1 MKDMARFFSFLI
13 LAVCLAASCTK
24 EPVEQTLLELDRSH
38 MKMTIGQSQKL
49 NATVKGVE
57 AECVWE
63 SADAD
68 VATVD
73 EEGKVTAISAGSTKV
88 AVSAAGMK
96 KECEIVVVDFTAA
109 KLELNKEF
117 AQDKQDASKYTH
129 MIMKDDQLQISPRF
143 YNSDDERVDELS
155 YPKYEVTDWN
165 PSTEGTNVL
174 SVDENGLVTALNPGD
189 ATVKVTGA
197 GKEAFVTLTV
207 KSLELSA
214 YEMSMYV
221 NQYESLIAT
230 VLPESLG
237 VLEKEVE
244 WSSSAAEYVK
254 VSTTGVVTAL
264 KSTTEPVAISARCG
278 RLVVNC
284 MVTVTEYEI
293 DEVLLTELEGLKAAD
308 ETYQMLVGDNP
319 YNLGVRFKKDG
330 QDVSDM
336 IRDFAV
342 IPAYNSS
349 EPDVAEIKNGILS
362 VNNPGSTEI
371 TVTCAGKTTSFTL
384 NVIQCVESVRI
395 IAPESNPYIVTP
407 GDEFDIEYAVY
418 PENASVK
425 TVKFSSSDIEV
436 ATVGDDGKVTIH
448 KGGNA
453 NIVITSEGLM
463 RPRVGADGSKVAEP
477 AAVNLIL
484 LSDPDTNPT
493 SLTITGAGVQDGT
506 LDLIKGDAVQ
516 LSASVDPDY
525 QGALIWNTSTPNV
538 ISVDEDGILTALSI
552 GTGKVVLIAGGAV
565 AELVVNVKGVDPTAI
580 KINEEGGEYYTDEGP
595 ILLTASMISPANGDY
610 AGVNWYSSDENV
622 ATVDSDGLVTVI
634 GKGTVTIT
642 AKAKSSNGKSELE
655 NVTASV
661 MFEFKTHGIEEVVIV
676 LPNSRV
682 EVGQTIQLGCRAIPS
697 EAEIP
702 NQTWTIIDGSDYAD
716 LTPDGLLTGKKAE
729 KEKNQSG
736 FSVWKRVTV
745 QLTVTVEESKTQTY
759 EAKAEIEV
767 IPKQPTGIE
776 FDVPQNNQ
784 LKIYESWNFNPRVL
798 PSDLSGF
805 TVGVYSTPFAAMPNG
820 AYAPFTPEKPG
831 LYGLTFYTESN
842 DNLVYY
848 RERNVQINVE
858 PYWVES
864 VIIPE
869 SLELEV
875 GGSVVLSPEFT
886 SDVEGHQPTFK
897 EVKWTSSDPEV
908 ASIDE
913 KTGEI
918 VARKPGQVNITVQTT
933 NPQSVPSGQMQKSA
947 TCILTV
953 KAAEKSLN
961 VGDYFYSDGTWSAE
975 LQSAKTVVG
984 VVFAKANVAASDPVL
999 AKDFPGCTHGLVL
1012 GLNEYS
1018 QQDFG
1023 AVSTY
1028 DGHGNYTGLGYEAS
1042 SIVNVD
1048 KPNGYGNSKAHR
1060 ELNAAKPDYVSM
1072 FNEQSGV
1079 IAEQTNA
1086 VVTPSGA
1093 SSWYVPSYREMTMI
1107 LANYD
1112 TINESLTAAGGT
1124 EIAAP
1129 YEKEDSWDDNR
1140 TSDWYW
1146 TSTIY
1151 GVLDNSSYNHYK
1163 YAFDISRGSWTTV
1176 QQSSAKCK
1184 VRVVFAF

>member
-143 YNSDDERVDELS
+143 YNSDDERVDEMA

-189 ATVKVTGA
+189 ATVKVSGA

-278 RLVVNC
+278 RLVANC

-371 TVTCAGKTTSFTL
+371 TVTCAGKTTSFIL

-407 GDEFDIEYAVY
+407 GDEFDIKYAVY

-436 ATVGDDGKVTIH
+436 ATVNDDGKVTVH

-493 SLTITGAGVQDGT
+493 SLTITGEGVQGGT

-516 LSASVDPDY
+516 LSASVDSDY

-538 ISVDEDGILTALSI
+538 ISVDENGRLTALSI

-595 ILLTASMISPANGDY
+595 ILLTASMISPASGDY

-676 LPNSRV
+676 LTNSRV

-702 NQTWTIIDGSDYAD
+702 NQTWTIIDGSNYAD

-776 FDVPQNNQ
+776 LDLPQNSQ
-784 LKIYESWNFNPRVL
+784 LKINESWDFNPRVL
-798 PSDLSGF
+798 PADLSGF
-805 TVGVYSTPFAAMPNG
+805 SIECYGTKPDGDY
-820 AYAPFTPEKPG
+820 FTPNLKDFVPELPG
-831 LYGLTFYTESN
+831 TYYLTAYVGSN
-842 DNLVYY
+842 ENLVYQPQ
-848 RERNVQINVE
+848 RSISISVL
-858 PYWVES
+858 PYWVKS
-864 VIIPE
+864 V
-869 SLELEV
+869 SLPAAKELAV
-875 GGSVVLSPEFT
+875 GSTTTLLPTFT
-886 SDVEGHQPTFK
+886 SDVAGVEPTDK
-897 EVKWTSSDPEV
+897 TLTWTSSDESIATV
-908 ASIDE
+908 DNLGRVSAKASGTVEITATT
-913 KTGEI
+913 TG
-918 VARKPGQVNITVQTT
+918 AW
-933 NPQSVPSGQMQKSA
+933 SVPSVSERKSA
-947 TCILTV
+947 TCKITV
-953 KAAEKSLN
+953 VVPTNPVYL
-961 VGDYFYSDGTWSAE
+961 GDYVYTDGTWSTQ
-975 LQSAKTVVG
+975 LDNSKTVAG
-984 VVFAKANVAASDPVL
+984 VVFALTDATASDPKL
-999 AKDFPGCTHGLVL
+999 ADAYSGCTHGLAMSVTEYESSVEMSGSTYTWQDVYNYAASKGGYVDL
-1012 GLNEYS
+1012 KETGLVCGYSNTAAMKAFKAENGEYS
-1018 QQDFG
+1018 VYLDKLEEQD
-1023 AVSTY
+1023 AV
-1028 DGHGNYTGLGYEAS
+1028 
-1042 SIVNVD
+1042 
-1048 KPNGYGNSKAHR
+1048 K
-1060 ELNAAKPDYVSM
+1060 
-1072 FNEQSGV
+1072 
-1079 IAEQTNA
+1079 
-1086 VVTPSGA
+1086 VTGA
-1093 SSWYVPSYREMTMI
+1093 SSWYMPSIYE
-1107 LANYD
+1107 L
-1112 TINESLTAAGGT
+1112 SLISKNFDALNAVLNTAG
-1124 EIAAP
+1124 
-1129 YEKEDSWDDNR
+1129 K
-1140 TSDWYW
+1140 TS
-1146 TSTIY
+1146 
-1151 GVLDNSSYNHYK
+1151 LEAYK
-1163 YAFDISRGSWTTV
+1163 SSWTGAEYQGTYWHSTWGGLNN
-1176 QQSSAKCK
+1176 QAPAWGLSINAKAGQGNMMMTNNYP
-1184 VRVVFAF
+1184 VRFVFAF

>member
-189 ATVKVTGA
+189 ATVKVSGA

-278 RLVVNC
+278 RLVANC

-407 GDEFDIEYAVY
+407 GDEFDIKYAVY

-436 ATVGDDGKVTIH
+436 ATVNDDGKVTVH

-493 SLTITGAGVQDGT
+493 SLTITGEGVQGGT

-516 LSASVDPDY
+516 LSASVDSDY

-538 ISVDEDGILTALSI
+538 IAVDENGRLTALSI

-595 ILLTASMISPANGDY
+595 ILLTASMISPASGDY

-676 LPNSRV
+676 LTNSRV

-702 NQTWTIIDGSDYAD
+702 NQTWTIIDGSNYAD

-776 FDVPQNNQ
+776 LDLPQNSQ
-784 LKIYESWNFNPRVL
+784 LKINESWDFNPRVL
-798 PSDLSGF
+798 PADLSGF
-805 TVGVYSTPFAAMPNG
+805 SIECYGTKPDGDY
-820 AYAPFTPEKPG
+820 FTPNLKDFVPELPG
-831 LYGLTFYTESN
+831 TYYLTAYVGSN
-842 DNLVYY
+842 ENLVYQPQ
-848 RERNVQINVE
+848 RSISISVL
-858 PYWVES
+858 PYWVKS
-864 VIIPE
+864 V
-869 SLELEV
+869 SLPAAKELAV
-875 GGSVVLSPEFT
+875 GSTTTLLPTFT
-886 SDVEGHQPTFK
+886 SDVAGVEPTDK
-897 EVKWTSSDPEV
+897 TLTWTSSDESIATV
-908 ASIDE
+908 DNLGRVSAKASGTVEITATT
-913 KTGEI
+913 TG
-918 VARKPGQVNITVQTT
+918 AW
-933 NPQSVPSGQMQKSA
+933 SVPSVSERKSA
-947 TCILTV
+947 TCKITV
-953 KAAEKSLN
+953 VVPTNPVYL
-961 VGDYFYSDGTWSAE
+961 GDYVYTDGTWSTQ
-975 LQSAKTVVG
+975 LDNSKTVAG
-984 VVFAKANVAASDPVL
+984 VVFALTDATASDPKL
-999 AKDFPGCTHGLVL
+999 ADAYSGCTHGLAMSVTEYESSVEMSGSTYTWQDVYNYAASKGGYVDL
-1012 GLNEYS
+1012 KETGLVCGYSNTAAMKAFKAENGEYS
-1018 QQDFG
+1018 VYLDKLEEQD
-1023 AVSTY
+1023 AV
-1028 DGHGNYTGLGYEAS
+1028 
-1042 SIVNVD
+1042 
-1048 KPNGYGNSKAHR
+1048 K
-1060 ELNAAKPDYVSM
+1060 
-1072 FNEQSGV
+1072 
-1079 IAEQTNA
+1079 
-1086 VVTPSGA
+1086 VTGA
-1093 SSWYVPSYREMTMI
+1093 SSWYMPSIYE
-1107 LANYD
+1107 L
-1112 TINESLTAAGGT
+1112 SLISKNFDALNAVLNTAG
-1124 EIAAP
+1124 
-1129 YEKEDSWDDNR
+1129 K
-1140 TSDWYW
+1140 TS
-1146 TSTIY
+1146 
-1151 GVLDNSSYNHYK
+1151 LEAYK
-1163 YAFDISRGSWTTV
+1163 SSWTGAEYQGTYWHSTWGGLNN
-1176 QQSSAKCK
+1176 QAPAWGLSINAKAGQGNMMMTNNYP
-1184 VRVVFAF
+1184 VRFVFAF

>member
-189 ATVKVTGA
+189 ATVKVSGA
-197 GKEAFVTLTV
+197 GKESFVTLTV

-278 RLVVNC
+278 RLVANC

-371 TVTCAGKTTSFTL
+371 TVTCAGKTTSFIL

-407 GDEFDIEYAVY
+407 GDEFDIKYAVY
-418 PENASVK
+418 PETASVK
-425 TVKFSSSDIEV
+425 TVKFSSSDNEV
-436 ATVGDDGKVTIH
+436 ATVDDDGKVTIH

-453 NIVITSEGLM
+453 NIVITSDGLM

-493 SLTITGAGVQDGT
+493 SLTITGKGVQDGT
-506 LDLIKGDAVQ
+506 LDLIKGDAVE
-516 LSASVDPDY
+516 LSASVDSDY

-538 ISVDEDGILTALSI
+538 ISVDENGRLTALSI

-634 GKGTVTIT
+634 GKGVVTIT

-716 LTPDGLLTGKKAE
+716 LTPDGLLTGKKAD

-776 FDVPQNNQ
+776 LDVPQNNQ

-798 PSDLSGF
+798 PADLSGF
-805 TVGVYSTPFAAMPNG
+805 SIECYGTKPDGDY
-820 AYAPFTPEKPG
+820 FTPNLKDFVPELPG
-831 LYGLTFYTESN
+831 TYSLTAYVGSN
-842 DNLVYY
+842 ENLVYQPQ
-848 RERNVQINVE
+848 RSISISVL
-858 PYWVES
+858 PYWVKS
-864 VIIPE
+864 VSIPE
-869 SLELEV
+869 TYELEQ
-875 GGSVVLSPEFT
+875 GSSAMLIAEFT
-886 SDVEGHQPTFK
+886 SDTPGMEPYDKTL
-897 EVKWTSSDPEV
+897 KWTSTNEDVVKVDGNGKLTAVAPGTAEV
-908 ASIDE
+908 KVTTNGAWSVPGGEQPKSASCRVTVKE
-913 KTGEI
+913 VSI
-918 VARKPGQVNITVQTT
+918 VA
-933 NPQSVPSGQMQKSA
+933 
-947 TCILTV
+947 
-953 KAAEKSLN
+953 N
-961 VGDYFYSDGTWSAE
+961 VGDFYYSDGTISSE
-975 LQSAKTVVG
+975 IIDGKTVVG
-984 VVFAKANVAASDPVL
+984 IIISRDNAKSTDVKLPA
-999 AKDFPGCTHGLVL
+999 GCTHGLVL
-1012 GLNEYS
+1012 ALGQGEGNWSSSYDAGKVNTWALANGYQNTTGVYYAGGYVTNEY
-1018 QQDFG
+1018 G
-1023 AVSTY
+1023 KRLL
-1028 DGHGNYTGLGYEAS
+1028 GHNNTSALRGYIAA
-1042 SIVNVD
+1042 
-1048 KPNGYGNSKAHR
+1048 NGYTSGIISALDEFAATVTLPASAS
-1060 ELNAAKPDYVSM
+1060 ELYIPSIAEMQMVHKNIDVINAALK
-1072 FNEQSGV
+1072 
-1079 IAEQTNA
+1079 T
-1086 VVTPSGA
+1086 
-1093 SSWYVPSYREMTMI
+1093 
-1107 LANYD
+1107 
-1112 TINESLTAAGGT
+1112 AGGT
-1124 EIAAP
+1124 TFERAP
-1129 YEKEDSWDDNR
+1129 DDNQK
-1140 TSDWYW
+1140 DLYW
-1146 TSTIY
+1146 TTSENESSSGHAAALNPLTGELHG
-1151 GVLDNSSYNHYK
+1151 GVLK
-1163 YAFDISRGSWTTV
+1163 GSGI
-1176 QQSSAKCK
+1176 KR
-1184 VRVVFAF
+1184 VRFIFAF

>member
-143 YNSDDERVDELS
+143 YNSDDERVDEMA

-189 ATVKVTGA
+189 ATVKVSGA

-278 RLVVNC
+278 RLVANC

-407 GDEFDIEYAVY
+407 GDEFDIKYAVY

-436 ATVGDDGKVTIH
+436 ATVNDDGKVTVH

-493 SLTITGAGVQDGT
+493 SLTITGEGVQGGT

-516 LSASVDPDY
+516 LSASVDSDY

-538 ISVDEDGILTALSI
+538 ISVDENGRLTALSI

-595 ILLTASMISPANGDY
+595 ILLTASMISPASGDY

-676 LPNSRV
+676 LTNSRV

-702 NQTWTIIDGSDYAD
+702 NQTWTIIDGSNYAD

-776 FDVPQNNQ
+776 LDLPQNSQ
-784 LKIYESWNFNPRVL
+784 LKINESWDFNPRVL
-798 PSDLSGF
+798 PADLSGF
-805 TVGVYSTPFAAMPNG
+805 SIECYGTKPDGDY
-820 AYAPFTPEKPG
+820 FTPNLKDFVPELPG
-831 LYGLTFYTESN
+831 TYYLTAYVGSN
-842 DNLVYY
+842 ENLVYQPQ
-848 RERNVQINVE
+848 RSISISVL
-858 PYWVES
+858 PYWVKS
-864 VIIPE
+864 V
-869 SLELEV
+869 SLPAAKELAV
-875 GGSVVLSPEFT
+875 GSTTTLLPTFT
-886 SDVEGHQPTFK
+886 SDVAGVEPTDK
-897 EVKWTSSDPEV
+897 TLTWTSSDESIATV
-908 ASIDE
+908 DNLGRVSAKASGTVEITATT
-913 KTGEI
+913 TG
-918 VARKPGQVNITVQTT
+918 AW
-933 NPQSVPSGQMQKSA
+933 SVPSVSERKSA
-947 TCILTV
+947 TCKITV
-953 KAAEKSLN
+953 VVPTNPVYL
-961 VGDYFYSDGTWSAE
+961 GDYVYTDGTWSTQ
-975 LQSAKTVVG
+975 LDNSKTVAG
-984 VVFAKANVAASDPVL
+984 VVFALTDATASDPKL
-999 AKDFPGCTHGLVL
+999 ADAYSGCTHGLAMSVTEYESSVEMSGSTYTWQDVYNYAASKGGYVDL
-1012 GLNEYS
+1012 KETGLVCGYSNTAAMKAFKAENGEYS
-1018 QQDFG
+1018 VYLDKLEEQD
-1023 AVSTY
+1023 AV
-1028 DGHGNYTGLGYEAS
+1028 
-1042 SIVNVD
+1042 
-1048 KPNGYGNSKAHR
+1048 K
-1060 ELNAAKPDYVSM
+1060 
-1072 FNEQSGV
+1072 
-1079 IAEQTNA
+1079 
-1086 VVTPSGA
+1086 VTGA
-1093 SSWYVPSYREMTMI
+1093 SSWYMPSIYE
-1107 LANYD
+1107 L
-1112 TINESLTAAGGT
+1112 SLISKNFDALNAVLNTAG
-1124 EIAAP
+1124 
-1129 YEKEDSWDDNR
+1129 K
-1140 TSDWYW
+1140 TS
-1146 TSTIY
+1146 
-1151 GVLDNSSYNHYK
+1151 LEAYK
-1163 YAFDISRGSWTTV
+1163 SSWTGAEYQGTYWHSTWGGLNN
-1176 QQSSAKCK
+1176 QAPAWGLSINAKAGQGNMMMTNNYP
-1184 VRVVFAF
+1184 VRFVFAF

>member
-189 ATVKVTGA
+189 ATVKVSGA

-278 RLVVNC
+278 RLVANC

-362 VNNPGSTEI
+362 VNKPGSTEI
-371 TVTCAGKTTSFTL
+371 TVTCAGKTTSFIL

-425 TVKFSSSDIEV
+425 TVKFSSSDNEV
-436 ATVGDDGKVTIH
+436 ATVDDDGKVTIH

-453 NIVITSEGLM
+453 NIVITSDGLM

-484 LSDPDTNPT
+484 LSGSDTNPT
-493 SLTITGAGVQDGT
+493 SLTITGEGVQDGT

-525 QGALIWNTSTPNV
+525 QDALIWNTSTPNV
-538 ISVDEDGILTALSI
+538 ISVDENGILTALSI
-552 GTGKVVLIAGGAV
+552 GTGKVVLIADGAV

-776 FDVPQNNQ
+776 LDLPQNSQ
-784 LKIYESWNFNPRVL
+784 LKINESWDFNPRVL
-798 PSDLSGF
+798 PADLSGF
-805 TVGVYSTPFAAMPNG
+805 SIECYGTKPDGDY
-820 AYAPFTPEKPG
+820 FTPNLKDFVPELPG
-831 LYGLTFYTESN
+831 TYYLTAYVGSN
-842 DNLVYY
+842 ENLVYQPQ
-848 RERNVQINVE
+848 RSISISVL
-858 PYWVES
+858 PYWVKS
-864 VIIPE
+864 V
-869 SLELEV
+869 SLPAAKELAV
-875 GGSVVLSPEFT
+875 GSTTTLLPTFT
-886 SDVEGHQPTFK
+886 SDVAGVEPTDK
-897 EVKWTSSDPEV
+897 TLTWTSSDESIATV
-908 ASIDE
+908 DNLGRVSAKASGTVEITATT
-913 KTGEI
+913 TG
-918 VARKPGQVNITVQTT
+918 AW
-933 NPQSVPSGQMQKSA
+933 SVPSVSERKSA
-947 TCILTV
+947 TCKITV
-953 KAAEKSLN
+953 VVPTNPVYL
-961 VGDYFYSDGTWSAE
+961 GDYVYTDGTWSTQ
-975 LQSAKTVVG
+975 LDNSKTVAG
-984 VVFAKANVAASDPVL
+984 VVFALTDATASDLKL
-999 AKDFPGCTHGLVL
+999 ADAYSGCTHGLAMSVTEYESSVEMSGSTYTWQDVYNYAASKGGYVDL
-1012 GLNEYS
+1012 KETGLVCGYSNTAAMKAFKAENGEYS
-1018 QQDFG
+1018 VYLDKLEEQD
-1023 AVSTY
+1023 AV
-1028 DGHGNYTGLGYEAS
+1028 
-1042 SIVNVD
+1042 
-1048 KPNGYGNSKAHR
+1048 K
-1060 ELNAAKPDYVSM
+1060 
-1072 FNEQSGV
+1072 
-1079 IAEQTNA
+1079 
-1086 VVTPSGA
+1086 VTGA
-1093 SSWYVPSYREMTMI
+1093 SSWYMPSIYE
-1107 LANYD
+1107 L
-1112 TINESLTAAGGT
+1112 SLISKNFDALNAVLNTAG
-1124 EIAAP
+1124 
-1129 YEKEDSWDDNR
+1129 K
-1140 TSDWYW
+1140 TS
-1146 TSTIY
+1146 
-1151 GVLDNSSYNHYK
+1151 LEAYK
-1163 YAFDISRGSWTTV
+1163 SSWTGAEFQGTYWHSTWGGINN
-1176 QQSSAKCK
+1176 QAPAWGLSINAKAGNGNMMMTNVYP
-1184 VRVVFAF
+1184 VRFVFAF

>member
-73 EEGKVTAISAGSTKV
+73 EEGKVTAISAGSTMV

-189 ATVKVTGA
+189 ATVKVSGA

-244 WSSSAAEYVK
+244 WSSSAVEYVK

-278 RLVVNC
+278 RLVANC

-349 EPDVAEIKNGILS
+349 KPDVAEIKNGILS

-395 IAPESNPYIVTP
+395 IAPESNPYIVTQ
-407 GDEFDIEYAVY
+407 GDEFDIKYAVY

-425 TVKFSSSDIEV
+425 TVKFSSSDNEV
-436 ATVGDDGKVTIH
+436 ATVDDDGKVTIH

-453 NIVITSEGLM
+453 NIVITSDGLM

-484 LSDPDTNPT
+484 LSGSDTNPT
-493 SLTITGAGVQDGT
+493 SLTITGEGVQDGT

-516 LSASVDPDY
+516 LSASVDSDY

-538 ISVDEDGILTALSI
+538 ISVDEKGRLTALSI
-552 GTGKVVLIAGGAV
+552 GTGKVVLIADGAV

-716 LTPDGLLTGKKAE
+716 LTPDGLLTGKKAD

-776 FDVPQNNQ
+776 LDLPQNSQ
-784 LKIYESWNFNPRVL
+784 LKINESWDFNPRVL
-798 PSDLSGF
+798 PADLSGF
-805 TVGVYSTPFAAMPNG
+805 SIECYGTKPNG
-820 AYAPFTPEKPG
+820 DYFTPNLKDFVPELPG
-831 LYGLTFYTESN
+831 TYYLTAYVGSN
-842 DNLVYY
+842 ENLVYQPQ
-848 RERNVQINVE
+848 RSISISVL
-858 PYWVES
+858 PYWVKS
-864 VIIPE
+864 V
-869 SLELEV
+869 SLPAAKELAV
-875 GGSVVLSPEFT
+875 GSTTTLLPTFT
-886 SDVEGHQPTFK
+886 SDVAGVEPTDK
-897 EVKWTSSDPEV
+897 TLTWTSSDESIATV
-908 ASIDE
+908 DNLGRVSAKASGTVEITATT
-913 KTGEI
+913 TG
-918 VARKPGQVNITVQTT
+918 AW
-933 NPQSVPSGQMQKSA
+933 SVPSVSERKSA
-947 TCILTV
+947 TCKITV
-953 KAAEKSLN
+953 VVPTNPVYL
-961 VGDYFYSDGTWSAE
+961 GDYVYTDGTWSTQ
-975 LQSAKTVVG
+975 LDNSKTVAG
-984 VVFAKANVAASDPVL
+984 VVFALTDATASDPKL
-999 AKDFPGCTHGLVL
+999 ADAYSGCTHGLAMSVTEYESSVEMSGSTYTWQDVYNYAASKGGYVDL
-1012 GLNEYS
+1012 KETGLVCGYSNTAAMKAFKAENGEYS
-1018 QQDFG
+1018 VYLDKLEEQD
-1023 AVSTY
+1023 AV
-1028 DGHGNYTGLGYEAS
+1028 
-1042 SIVNVD
+1042 
-1048 KPNGYGNSKAHR
+1048 K
-1060 ELNAAKPDYVSM
+1060 
-1072 FNEQSGV
+1072 
-1079 IAEQTNA
+1079 
-1086 VVTPSGA
+1086 VTGA
-1093 SSWYVPSYREMTMI
+1093 SSWYMPSIYE
-1107 LANYD
+1107 L
-1112 TINESLTAAGGT
+1112 SLISKNFDALNAVLNTAG
-1124 EIAAP
+1124 
-1129 YEKEDSWDDNR
+1129 K
-1140 TSDWYW
+1140 TS
-1146 TSTIY
+1146 
-1151 GVLDNSSYNHYK
+1151 LEAYK
-1163 YAFDISRGSWTTV
+1163 SSWTGAEYQGTYWHSTWGGLNN
-1176 QQSSAKCK
+1176 QAPAWGLSINAKAGEGNMMMTNNYP
-1184 VRVVFAF
+1184 VRFVFAF

>member
-63 SADAD
+63 SADAE

-129 MIMKDDQLQISPRF
+129 MIMKDDQIQISPRF

-189 ATVKVTGA
+189 ATVKVSGA

-278 RLVVNC
+278 RLVANC

-395 IAPESNPYIVTP
+395 IAPESNPYIVTQ
-407 GDEFDIEYAVY
+407 GDEFDIKYAVY

-425 TVKFSSSDIEV
+425 TVKFSSSDNEV
-436 ATVGDDGKVTIH
+436 ATVDDDGKVTIH

-453 NIVITSEGLM
+453 NIVITSDGLM

-484 LSDPDTNPT
+484 LSGPDTNPT
-493 SLTITGAGVQDGT
+493 SLTITGEGVQDGT

-538 ISVDEDGILTALSI
+538 ISVDENGRLTALSI
-552 GTGKVVLIAGGAV
+552 GTGKVVLIADGAV

-580 KINEEGGEYYTDEGP
+580 KINEAGGEYYTDEGP
-595 ILLTASMISPANGDY
+595 ILLTASMMSPANGDY

-716 LTPDGLLTGKKAE
+716 LTPDGLLTGKKAD

-776 FDVPQNNQ
+776 LDLPQNSQ
-784 LKIYESWNFNPRVL
+784 LKINESWDFNPRVL
-798 PSDLSGF
+798 PADLSGF
-805 TVGVYSTPFAAMPNG
+805 SIECYGTKPDGDY
-820 AYAPFTPEKPG
+820 FTPNLKDFVPELPG
-831 LYGLTFYTESN
+831 TYYLTAYVGSN
-842 DNLVYY
+842 ENLVYQPQ
-848 RERNVQINVE
+848 RSISISVL
-858 PYWVES
+858 PYWVKS
-864 VIIPE
+864 V
-869 SLELEV
+869 SLPAAKELAV
-875 GGSVVLSPEFT
+875 GSTTTLLPTFT
-886 SDVEGHQPTFK
+886 SDVAGVEPTDK
-897 EVKWTSSDPEV
+897 TLTWTSSDESIATV
-908 ASIDE
+908 DNLGRVSAKASGTVEITATT
-913 KTGEI
+913 TG
-918 VARKPGQVNITVQTT
+918 AW
-933 NPQSVPSGQMQKSA
+933 SVPSVSERKSA
-947 TCILTV
+947 TCKITV
-953 KAAEKSLN
+953 VVPTNPVYL
-961 VGDYFYSDGTWSAE
+961 GDYVYTDGTWSTQ
-975 LQSAKTVVG
+975 LDNSKTVAG
-984 VVFAKANVAASDPVL
+984 VVFALTDATASDPKL
-999 AKDFPGCTHGLVL
+999 ADAYSGCTHGLAMSVTEYESSVEMSGSTYTWQDVYNYAASKGGYVDL
-1012 GLNEYS
+1012 KETGLVCGYSNTAAMKAFKAENGEYS
-1018 QQDFG
+1018 VYLDKLEEQD
-1023 AVSTY
+1023 AV
-1028 DGHGNYTGLGYEAS
+1028 
-1042 SIVNVD
+1042 
-1048 KPNGYGNSKAHR
+1048 K
-1060 ELNAAKPDYVSM
+1060 
-1072 FNEQSGV
+1072 
-1079 IAEQTNA
+1079 
-1086 VVTPSGA
+1086 VTGA
-1093 SSWYVPSYREMTMI
+1093 SSWYMPSIYE
-1107 LANYD
+1107 L
-1112 TINESLTAAGGT
+1112 SLISKNFDALNAVLNTAG
-1124 EIAAP
+1124 
-1129 YEKEDSWDDNR
+1129 K
-1140 TSDWYW
+1140 TS
-1146 TSTIY
+1146 
-1151 GVLDNSSYNHYK
+1151 LEAYK
-1163 YAFDISRGSWTTV
+1163 SSWTGAEYQGTYWHSTWGGLNN
-1176 QQSSAKCK
+1176 QAPAWGLSINAKAGQGNMMMTNNYP
-1184 VRVVFAF
+1184 VRFVFAF

>member
-143 YNSDDERVDELS
+143 YNSDDERVDEMA

-189 ATVKVTGA
+189 ATVKVSGA

-278 RLVVNC
+278 RLVANC

-407 GDEFDIEYAVY
+407 GDEFDIKYAVY

-436 ATVGDDGKVTIH
+436 ATVNDDGKVTVH

-493 SLTITGAGVQDGT
+493 SLTITGEGVQGGT

-516 LSASVDPDY
+516 LSASVDSDY

-538 ISVDEDGILTALSI
+538 IAVDENGRLTALSI

-595 ILLTASMISPANGDY
+595 ILLTASMISPASGDY

-676 LPNSRV
+676 LTNSRV

-702 NQTWTIIDGSDYAD
+702 NQTWTIIDGSNYAD

-776 FDVPQNNQ
+776 LDLPQNSQ
-784 LKIYESWNFNPRVL
+784 LKINESWDFNPRVL
-798 PSDLSGF
+798 PADLSGF
-805 TVGVYSTPFAAMPNG
+805 SIECYGTKPDGDY
-820 AYAPFTPEKPG
+820 FTPNLKDFVPELPG
-831 LYGLTFYTESN
+831 TYYLTAYVGSN
-842 DNLVYY
+842 ENLVYQPQ
-848 RERNVQINVE
+848 RSISISVL
-858 PYWVES
+858 PYWVKS
-864 VIIPE
+864 V
-869 SLELEV
+869 SLPAAKELAV
-875 GGSVVLSPEFT
+875 GSTTTLLPTFT
-886 SDVEGHQPTFK
+886 SDVAGVEPTDK
-897 EVKWTSSDPEV
+897 TLTWTSSDESIATV
-908 ASIDE
+908 DNLGRVSAKASGTVEITATT
-913 KTGEI
+913 TG
-918 VARKPGQVNITVQTT
+918 AW
-933 NPQSVPSGQMQKSA
+933 SVPSVSERKSA
-947 TCILTV
+947 TCKITV
-953 KAAEKSLN
+953 VVPTNPVYL
-961 VGDYFYSDGTWSAE
+961 GDYVYTDGTWSTQ
-975 LQSAKTVVG
+975 LDNSKTVAG
-984 VVFAKANVAASDPVL
+984 VVFALTDATASDPKL
-999 AKDFPGCTHGLVL
+999 ADAYSGCTHGLAMSVTEYESSVEMSGSTYTWQDVYNYAASKGGYVDL
-1012 GLNEYS
+1012 KETGLVCGYSNTAAMKAFKAENGEYS
-1018 QQDFG
+1018 VYLDKLEEQD
-1023 AVSTY
+1023 AV
-1028 DGHGNYTGLGYEAS
+1028 
-1042 SIVNVD
+1042 
-1048 KPNGYGNSKAHR
+1048 K
-1060 ELNAAKPDYVSM
+1060 
-1072 FNEQSGV
+1072 
-1079 IAEQTNA
+1079 
-1086 VVTPSGA
+1086 VTGA
-1093 SSWYVPSYREMTMI
+1093 SSWYMPSIYE
-1107 LANYD
+1107 L
-1112 TINESLTAAGGT
+1112 SLISKNFDALNAVLNTAG
-1124 EIAAP
+1124 
-1129 YEKEDSWDDNR
+1129 K
-1140 TSDWYW
+1140 TS
-1146 TSTIY
+1146 
-1151 GVLDNSSYNHYK
+1151 LEAYK
-1163 YAFDISRGSWTTV
+1163 SSWTGAEYQGTYWHSTWGGLNN
-1176 QQSSAKCK
+1176 QAPAWGLSINAKAGQGNMMMTNNYP
-1184 VRVVFAF
+1184 VRFVFAF